1 MVQVGANEFEE
12 SRIRAHE
19 MKTQNV
25 YRKGEQ
31 AINEAESKYKV
42 TYCTDMFQPLL
53 VKLAVVR

>member
-1 MVQVGANEFEE
+1 MGANEFEE